1 MEDWAKKRLAE
12 LEAAAPAKRES
23 KKDVFVKVP
32 LWWIEAATKATRAP
46 QAFVCVWLLY
56 LAWKA
61 GRASFPLPNDRL
73 AKGGVDRRMKR
84 KVLAGLEKAGL
95 IAVDRRHGKTPMQH
109 CPQPK
114 TWRKRC
120 ISIVAC

>member
-1 MEDWAKKRLAE
+1 MEDWAKTRLAE

-95 IAVDRRHGKTPMQH
+95 IAVDRRHGKTP
-109 CPQPK
+109 
-114 TWRKRC
+114 
-120 ISIVAC
+120 IVTLPLR